1 MDLFENL
8 DRIFI
13 SKGEGSFEEWPLLL
27 ACLTFYLALR
37 LLMKAYE
44 KQLDLAEQRTGVWI
58 KKENHRLKR
67 RAAREIRRAILRM
80 QERKEK
86 RDDERKHQTE
96 NHEGICGH
104 S

>member
-8 DRIFI
+8 EKIRVSAGDGCFR
-13 SKGEGSFEEWPLLL
+13 EWPLIL
-27 ACLTFYLALR
+27 ACVCFYLALR

-44 KQLDLAEQRTGVWI
+44 KQMDLAEQRTGVWI
-58 KKENHRLKR
+58 KKEKQRLKR
-67 RAAREIRRAILRM
+67 RAAREIRRAIQWM

-86 RDDERKHQTE
+86 RGNERKHQAE
-96 NHEGICGH
+96 DHEGICGH